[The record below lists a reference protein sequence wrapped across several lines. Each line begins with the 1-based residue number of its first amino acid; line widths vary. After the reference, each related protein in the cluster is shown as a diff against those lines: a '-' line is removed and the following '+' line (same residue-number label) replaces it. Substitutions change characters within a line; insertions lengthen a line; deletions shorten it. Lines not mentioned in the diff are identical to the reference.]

1 MKIQDPPPR
10 AQGVLCNRSKE
21 QLKKIDHQYKKKF
34 EKSLVGAAHP
44 RGRPIDDA
52 ALCLRDTR

>member
-1 MKIQDPPPR
+1 M
-10 AQGVLCNRSKE
+10 
-21 QLKKIDHQYKKKF
+21 KKIDHQYKKKF

-44 RGRPIDDA
+44 RPIDDA